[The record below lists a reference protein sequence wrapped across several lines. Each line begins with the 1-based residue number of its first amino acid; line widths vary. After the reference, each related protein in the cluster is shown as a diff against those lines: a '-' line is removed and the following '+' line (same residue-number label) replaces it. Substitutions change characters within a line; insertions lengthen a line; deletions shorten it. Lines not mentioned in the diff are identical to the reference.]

1 MGVISI
7 FSDLQEKKR
16 DYFGPKDETGL
27 KLVSIK
33 VNDTFE
39 QIKEQ
44 FEDHLETINEN
55 TNEIH
60 SNFEYLCELDR
71 KIDKLSERIE
81 ELNNILRK
89 QNGEKVE
96 KKTFKPQPLTN
107 KEKEIF
113 YALYVLT
120 ENKRYTTYKE
130 IAKRVSYSENLV
142 ASYITNLVEKG
153 IPIAKKYA
161 NRIAYLGLDCEFREL
176 QAKENIVG
184 VNTILTHWM
193 R

>member
-1 MGVISI
+1 
-7 FSDLQEKKR
+7 LQEKKR
-16 DYFGPKDETGL
+16 DFFGPKDENGL
-27 KLVSIK
+27 KLVSLK
-33 VNDTFE
+33 VNDAFE

-55 TNEIH
+55 TNEIQ

-71 KIDKLSERIE
+71 KIDKLSERID
-81 ELNNILRK
+81 ELNNILKK

-96 KKTFKPQPLTN
+96 EKTFKLQPLTT
-107 KEKEIF
+107 KEKEVF
-113 YALYVLT
+113 YALYILT
-120 ENKRYTTYKE
+120 ENKRYVTYKE
-130 IAKRVSYSENLV
+130 IAKRVSYSQNLV

-153 IPIAKKYA
+153 IPVVKKYA
-161 NRIAYLGLDCEFREL
+161 NRIAYLSLDCKFREI

-184 VNTILTHWM
+184 VNTLLTHWM